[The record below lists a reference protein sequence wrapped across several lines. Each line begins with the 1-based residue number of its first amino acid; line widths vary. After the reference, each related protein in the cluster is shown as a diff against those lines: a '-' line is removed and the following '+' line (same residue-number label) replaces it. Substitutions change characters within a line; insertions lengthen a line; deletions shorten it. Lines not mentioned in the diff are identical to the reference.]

1 MTQFI
6 TQPKNL
12 LIFVFKPTLHP
23 VLYYLLI
30 HLIGLY
36 WLHREIQ
43 DLRGPQAQQGQRVQ
57 PDLPVQQVAMV
68 QTAQQDRQDPQQGLE
83 HLLQLQ
89 VLSA

>member
-6 TQPKNL
+6 TQPKNP

-36 WLHREIQ
+36 WLRREIQ
-43 DLRGPQAQQGQRVQ
+43 DLQVQPAQQDQRVQ

-83 HLLQLQ
+83 HLLRPQGQL
-89 VLSA
+89 V

>member
-6 TQPKNL
+6 TIPKNL
-12 LIFVFKPTLHP
+12 HIFVFKPTLHP

-36 WLHREIQ
+36 WPHREIQ
-43 DLRGPQAQQGQRVQ
+43 DRQDLRARQGLRVQ

-83 HLLQLQ
+83 HLLRPQGQL
-89 VLSA
+89 V